1 MPAWP
6 KRAFLALREK
16 ARGPEFWG
24 RVVVTFGA
32 LAAYPELLT
41 FSRVYV
47 PDDGFT
53 SDIFNGEMAGRA
65 LFGRMLAGGELPLWT
80 NELGAGYPIGAGF
93 LGDPLGSLV
102 WAALPPVAALSAYV
116 LVLLWIAAHGTYSL
130 TKRLGAGPAGAAFA
144 GIAYASSGYF
154 ASQLRHLSIIGT
166 AAWIPVGLYLL
177 DVALAKDERDDASWS
192 ERVRTLAWFGLVV
205 GMQAVA
211 GFPQTL
217 HLSLLGYGLYAAV
230 LLVHRSYQE
239 ISIARSSLLGVLA
252 AVAVGLG
259 VACGAVVLLP
269 LRELADVSGRTEEF
283 AWGWVH
289 ALGYKPLHFA
299 NLFVP
304 YINGDA
310 SDGTF
315 TGPGLFW
322 EVYGYS
328 GLATALLTILGV
340 FTRLLRMRVI
350 ALVLVG
356 VFFTF
361 VVLGPESFLF
371 EALWNL
377 VPGLDQ
383 FRFWTRGLVF
393 LNLVLAVLGGYTLST
408 YFELPRSETRHDRL
422 LSALSWLVVLVLVL
436 DLAHYQRR
444 QNPFVSGAEWLAP
457 PPTVA
462 FLKGEKDRLRIH
474 SIEHRPYHRLAYH
487 DGPGWSRP
495 DVFKP
500 LLPTLAPNLPP
511 LFGIVSLDVYS
522 GAAPSGFGA
531 LWGDHAKAMQTGLS
545 VRALMRSVVAPGRYF
560 DLLRLYGVTHVLSAV
575 PIRASGLGS
584 PAFSGESYY
593 VYRLQNAAR
602 AHYVPRVQPFGS
614 ETAAALAL
622 GQSNLDFRTWATY
635 DITTALPPIEGTGEY
650 AQLAVEDLSSTHVR
664 IDVSKLEPGYVF
676 LADTYFPGW
685 TATLDGKPIPVARG
699 NVQGRV
705 VPLETRGKWLEFRFV
720 PEVFALSTPI
730 SVGALLVFVLVHL
743 LCHVVRRRK
752 ESTASVEDAS
762 SEASSAA
769 A

>member
-1 MPAWP
+1 MSVLVGKVRAALGAW
-6 KRAFLALREK
+6 LRL
-16 ARGPEFWG
+16 PEFWG

-53 SDIFNGEMAGRA
+53 SDIFNGEMAARA

-93 LGDPLGSLV
+93 LGDPLGALV
-102 WAALPPVAALSAYV
+102 WAALPPVAALCAYV

-130 TKRLGAGPAGAAFA
+130 TKRFGAGPAGAAFA

-154 ASQLRHLSIIGT
+154 ASQLRHLSILST

-177 DVALAKDERDDASWS
+177 DVALAKDERDEQTWTD
-192 ERVRTLAWFGLVV
+192 RVRSLAYFGLVV
-205 GMQAVA
+205 GMQALA

-239 ISIARSSLLGVLA
+239 ISIANSSLLGVLA

-304 YINGDA
+304 YVNGDA
-310 SDGTF
+310 SNGTF

-328 GLATALLTILGV
+328 GLATALLALLGI
-340 FTRLLRMRVI
+340 FTKLLRLRVI
-350 ALVLVG
+350 AFVLVG
-356 VFFTF
+356 LFFTF

-393 LNLVLAVLGGYTLST
+393 VDLVLAVLGGFTLSA
-408 YFELPRSETRHDRL
+408 YFETPESGARRRRILGG
-422 LSALSWLVVLVLVL
+422 LSWAVVLVLVL

-487 DGPGWSRP
+487 EGPGWSRP
-495 DVFKP
+495 EVFKP
-500 LLPTLAPNLPP
+500 LLATLAPNLSPI
-511 LFGIVSLDVYS
+511 FGIASLDVYS
-522 GAAPSGFGA
+522 GAAPSGYGS
-531 LWGDHAKAMQTGLS
+531 LWGDHAKGMETGLS
-545 VRALMRSVVAPGRYF
+545 VKALMRSVVAPDRYLE
-560 DLLRLYGVTHVLSAV
+560 LLRLYGVTHVLSAAPV
-575 PIRASGLGS
+575 RALGLGK
-584 PAFSGESYY
+584 PVLSGQSYY
-593 VYRLQNAAR
+593 VYRLEGAAR
-602 AHYVPRVQPFGS
+602 AHYVPRVQPFGD
-614 ETAAALAL
+614 EAAAARAL
-622 GQSNLDFRTWATY
+622 GKSNIDLRTWATY
-635 DITTALPPIEGTGEY
+635 DITTALPVIEGKGEY

-664 IDVSKLEPGYVF
+664 IDVSSLQPGYVF
-676 LADTYFPGW
+676 LADSYFPGW

-705 VPLETRGKWLEFRFV
+705 VPLETRGKWLEFRFE
-720 PEVFALSTPI
+720 PEVFALGAPVTI
-730 SVGALLVFVLVHL
+730 GAALLLVLVL
-743 LCHVVRRRK
+743 LVCQSRRR
-752 ESTASVEDAS
+752 ERDTRPATSDALPLGP
-762 SEASSAA
+762 EATT
-769 A
+769 